1 MFKHVMCMFHYY
13 RYFFH
18 RKRIDS
24 ECCCSL
30 DNEQYFQLN
39 EFQIFVGICNY
50 VMYHTCFMI
59 FLRYPCPILHMFRL
73 TMGLEWQVKMCFSK
87 KICFF
92 FFNQQSG
99 ELLKDIRRLNVA
111 LTRAKKM
118 LILVGHVNS
127 LKSYPP
133 LQSVIEILQE
143 KNSVSFYV
151 IMLYEYFRSKLI

>member
-1 MFKHVMCMFHYY
+1 MSNLAYRVCLFTVCEIDHGFRMTIQDMFFLIVFV
-13 RYFFH
+13 
-18 RKRIDS
+18 
-24 ECCCSL
+24 SL
-30 DNEQYFQLN
+30 F
-39 EFQIFVGICNY
+39 
-50 VMYHTCFMI
+50 
-59 FLRYPCPILHMFRL
+59 YP
-73 TMGLEWQVKMCFSK
+73 
-87 KICFF
+87 
-92 FFNQQSG
+92 QSG

-151 IMLYEYFRSKLI
+151 I

>member
-1 MFKHVMCMFHYY
+1 
-13 RYFFH
+13 
-18 RKRIDS
+18 
-24 ECCCSL
+24 
-30 DNEQYFQLN
+30 
-39 EFQIFVGICNY
+39 
-50 VMYHTCFMI
+50 
-59 FLRYPCPILHMFRL
+59 
-73 TMGLEWQVKMCFSK
+73 MGLEWQVKMCFSK

-92 FFNQQSG
+92 FLNQQSG

-118 LILVGHVNS
+118 LILVGHINS

-151 IMLYEYFRSKLI
+151 IMLYEYFRSKLIHKSSGKKWSLLGFFQEVWGGG